1 MAARQLQ
8 IVGTEPEQHS
18 DIDVK
23 AEVARAARREHKVE
37 QDQLKHTWGARVVE
51 AEKDLAAAMLA
62 AGVARYEYTVD
73 GARYRLDLNCPDPT
87 VKLTFVGNEE

>member
-23 AEVARAARREHKVE
+23 AEIAREARREHKVE
-37 QDQLKHTWGARVVE
+37 QDQLKQTWGARVVA
-51 AEKDLAAAMLA
+51 AEKELAAAMLE

-73 GARYRLDLNCPDPT
+73 GARYRLDLSLPEPT